1 MKMNSFNI
9 VLIGDAGVG
18 KSSLLKRLNGGDF
31 NMKYVPTFDA
41 EVTPLHFS
49 TNKGGITLNMWDV
62 SGQQKFVEIPDCK
75 ADAYIVMFDVTSK
88 TSYGNIKFW
97 INSIHEETRKPITI
111 CGNKVDIA
119 DRKVKVKKTPYTDLS
134 VKSMYNV
141 EKVILGLI
149 RTLLED
155 ETVEIVLE

>member
-18 KSSLLKRLNGGDF
+18 KSSLVKRLSSGDDF
-31 NMKYVPTFDA
+31 KIKYVPTFGV

-49 TNKGGITLNMWDV
+49 TNRGSITLNVWDV
-62 SGQQKFVEIPDCK
+62 SGQQKFVDLPDSE

-88 TSYGNIKFW
+88 LSYSNIKFW
-97 INSIHEETRKPITI
+97 INSIHKTDKPITI
-111 CGNKVDIA
+111 CGNKVDVT

-134 VKSMYNV
+134 VKSMYNAEQV
-141 EKVILGLI
+141 FFGLI
-149 RTLLED
+149 RTLLQD
-155 ETVEIVLE
+155 EAVEIVLD